1 MKPMA
6 VGLMLGVGD
15 DPRQSLQKAKEVGVD
30 NVQLGCPPG
39 QYLSGSGFETLKRAI
54 QESGLTV
61 TTVFVGFPEE
71 SYADIPMVRRTVG
84 YVPHETRAARVA
96 KTRQIADVARALGV
110 DRVAAHIGF
119 VPEDPSDPLYGEI
132 VETVRQIADYCK
144 GNGQLFCLE
153 TGQETAPTLLRFID
167 DVGRENVK
175 VNFDPANMIMYGAGE
190 PIEALQ
196 LLKDHVASVHVK
208 DGKWPIGQDQLGQEY
223 PLGQGDVGME
233 RFVQTLKAI
242 GYTGPLTIEREVSG
256 EQQKQDIIAGK
267 RLIER
272 LVQQ

>member
-1 MKPMA
+1 
-6 VGLMLGVGD
+6 MLGVGD
-15 DPRQSLQKAKEVGVD
+15 DPRESLRKATEVGVD
-30 NVQLGCPPG
+30 NVQLGCPPD
-39 QYLSGSGFETLKRAI
+39 QYLSGSGSETLKRAI

-71 SYADIPMVRRTVG
+71 SYADIPTVRRTVG
-84 YVPHETRAARVA
+84 YVPRETRAARVA
-96 KTRQIADVARALGV
+96 KTRQIADFARALGV
-110 DRVAAHIGF
+110 DRVASHIGF

-153 TGQETAPTLLRFID
+153 TGQETAPTLLRFIA

-208 DGKWPIGQDQLGQEY
+208 DGKWPTGQDQLGREY

-256 EQQKQDIIAGK
+256 EQQKRDIIAGK

>member
-15 DPRQSLQKAKEVGVD
+15 DPRESLRKATEVGVD
-30 NVQLGCPPG
+30 NVQLGCPPD
-39 QYLSGSGFETLKRAI
+39 QYLSGSGSETLKRAI

-71 SYADIPMVRRTVG
+71 SYADIPTVRRTVG
-84 YVPHETRAARVA
+84 YVPRETRAARVA
-96 KTRQIADVARALGV
+96 KTRQIADFARALGV

-153 TGQETAPTLLRFID
+153 TGQETAPTLLRFIA

-208 DGKWPIGQDQLGQEY
+208 DGKWPTGQDQLGREY

-256 EQQKQDIIAGK
+256 EQQKRDIIAGK